1 MKAIFN
7 QEKHQDNA
15 VNRDIKKERIRQI
28 IVVDDAGSKH
38 KVIDCRF
45 YMGRSQNA
53 SVMYCSVWLR
63 GKLNNEN
70 VWLSGSGKAG
80 GHGYHKASAAMH
92 NAITA
97 AGFELVEDDG
107 VTPSP
112 IDGRGDDAMRDA
124 AIALAAALGY
134 DDVILVE

>member
-28 IVVDDAGSKH
+28 IVVDD
-38 KVIDCRF
+38 
-45 YMGRSQNA
+45 
-53 SVMYCSVWLR
+53 
-63 GKLNNEN
+63 
-70 VWLSGSGKAG
+70 
-80 GHGYHKASAAMH
+80 
-92 NAITA
+92 
-97 AGFELVEDDG
+97 G

-124 AIALAAALGY
+124 AIALAAAIGY